1 MALRK
6 LYYLPAYQG
15 VETGHSLCSAFW
27 NKVAIDVQ
35 SHAPSKRRSVSDGG
49 ATAIDEYNPTPAR
62 ISEVVSSVT
71 FCLRIDAGEL
81 IELDPILQ
89 EIFRGELARIWEV
102 VLRATTRP
110 ESL

>member
-1 MALRK
+1 ML
-6 LYYLPAYQG
+6 
-15 VETGHSLCSAFW
+15 TSLTRSWLAVPNCRGL
-27 NKVAIDVQ
+27 Q
-35 SHAPSKRRSVSDGG
+35 SSYTAPSKRRSVSDGG
-49 ATAIDEYNPTPAR
+49 ATVIDEYNPTPAR